1 MMQSNRKFFIAYV
14 LLVGLPIL
22 GLVGILKSGR
32 AMAAPISVDGTW
44 ALQAD
49 PASLASLPCG
59 KSLTASDLVISQSGG
74 NFTLTLTD
82 APKSTASGALTGTIL
97 RASLL
102 PASPDDIDCGRRHEL
117 VLLATV
123 DPKATPKCL
132 TGTISLTDCPACKPI
147 EFRAIRRPPIAQG
160 VR

>member
-49 PASLASLPCG
+49 PAGLASLPCG

-74 NFTLTLTD
+74 NFTLTVRNE
-82 APKSTASGALTGTIL
+82 PKSTASGALTGTIL

-102 PASPDDIDCGRRHEL
+102 PSSPDDMDCGRGHEL
-117 VLLATV
+117 VLLAT
-123 DPKATPKCL
+123 
-132 TGTISLTDCPACKPI
+132 
-147 EFRAIRRPPIAQG
+147 
-160 VR
+160 

>member
-44 ALQAD
+44 ALQTD
-49 PASLASLPCG
+49 PAGFTSLPCG

-74 NFTLTLTD
+74 HFTLTLKD
-82 APKSTASGALTGTIL
+82 APKATASGALTGTTL
-97 RASLL
+97 KASLL
-102 PASPDDIDCGRRHEL
+102 PSSPNDMDCGRGHEL
-117 VLLATV
+117 VLFATV
-123 DPKATPKCL
+123 DPKATPNSL
-132 TGTISLTDCPACKPI
+132 TGTISLNDCPACTPI
-147 EFRAIRRPPIAQG
+147 EFRALRRPPVVQG
-160 VR
+160 VH